1 MIDRWVFCRCMK
13 FSNIF
18 RPNHEQGEEYAT
30 TGLLAGTEPACD
42 LAIQVQCSTASTTI

>member
-13 FSNIF
+13 FSYIF

-42 LAIQVQCSTASTTI
+42 LPPLPQFNVDKIE